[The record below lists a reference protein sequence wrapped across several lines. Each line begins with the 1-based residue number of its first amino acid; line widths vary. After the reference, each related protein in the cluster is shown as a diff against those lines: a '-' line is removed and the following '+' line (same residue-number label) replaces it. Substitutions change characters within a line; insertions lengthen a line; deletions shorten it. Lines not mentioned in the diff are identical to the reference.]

1 MQRQRNRRPPPAGAQ
16 QSSPVVT
23 VERAPRPCFQRK
35 PLGMNRKNGGWKR
48 KKRQG
53 GETNPLILFNETNGI
68 VEQNQWNRSAKS
80 MVLFLEKGVLR
91 L

>member
-1 MQRQRNRRPPPAGAQ
+1 
-16 QSSPVVT
+16 
-23 VERAPRPCFQRK
+23 
-35 PLGMNRKNGGWKR
+35 MNRKNGGWKR
-48 KKRQG
+48 GKRQVI
-53 GETNPLILFNETNGI
+53 ETIPLKLFNKANGI